1 MKRELLDE
9 LPFMVENGVYT
20 LKHDVVNRKPDR
32 RYKRQF
38 DAAETWK
45 AGTLIQVRLNLEEEF
60 HLPVLRCLWAP
71 YPGLVGDLACGADNK
86 AQWEPLLNAM
96 DNPPQHIGTLL
107 AMLEADGIGWIEP
120 KELLAM
126 LMFTNKVRYQE
137 LLALAKQMSE
147 MDEDEFRKWR
157 KTQGME

>member
-1 MKRELLDE
+1 MKREMLDK
-9 LPFMVENGVYT
+9 LPFMVEDGVYA

-32 RYKRQF
+32 RFKRQF

-45 AGTLIQVRLNLEEEF
+45 AGTLIQVRLNLEDEF
-60 HLPVLRCLWAP
+60 RLPILRCLWAP
-71 YPGLVGDLACGADNK
+71 YPGMSGDLACGSDNK

-96 DNPPQHIGTLL
+96 DNPPQNICTLM
-107 AMLEADGIGWIEP
+107 AVLEADGIGWIES

-126 LMFTNKVRYQE
+126 LMFTNKVDYKE

-147 MDEDEFRKWR
+147 LEEGEYSRWR
-157 KTQGME
+157 KSQGME